1 MQCYY
6 VYIMASRGGVLYTGV
21 TNDLARRVWEHKQGE
36 GGKFTY
42 KYRVHHLVHW
52 EEFLDAR
59 QAIAR
64 EKQIKGWVRRKK
76 TALIAEA
83 NPQWADLAADWY
95 GPAEER

>member
-1 MQCYY
+1 MRCYY
-6 VYIMASRGGVLYTGV
+6 VYIMASPGGVLCTGL
-21 TNDLARRVWEHKQGE
+21 TNDLS
-36 GGKFTY
+36 
-42 KYRVHHLVHW
+42 
-52 EEFLDAR
+52 
-59 QAIAR
+59 R